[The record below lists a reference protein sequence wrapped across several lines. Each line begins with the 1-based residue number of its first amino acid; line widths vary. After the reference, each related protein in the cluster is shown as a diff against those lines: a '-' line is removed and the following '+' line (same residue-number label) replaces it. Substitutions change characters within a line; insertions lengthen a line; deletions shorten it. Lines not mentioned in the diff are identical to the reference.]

1 MVVLFI
7 VVFVILDHSLK
18 ANLMREV
25 DGDLAALQAAYYIDP
40 EEAGSD
46 HEAKEIIDGRLRDPA
61 GEDAYL
67 LQRGGKSVAGN
78 IPPMTPRL
86 GSFFLVLSTRD
97 GPHTVWGRGAF
108 VTKGAYA
115 FVGRDLEQ
123 VQQAEAAILRAFAVV
138 FLASLLLATLSGLAL
153 SRSFLNRIDAVAETC
168 HSIMTGKLSERIPTG
183 GKDGEFERLGATI
196 NAMLDRIQVLMESLR
211 QVSTDIAHDMRTPL
225 AHLRQKLER
234 ARDNSSSQ
242 ADYAHA
248 VEGAIEDCDQLLTV
262 FSALLRI
269 AQIEAGAK
277 RAEFAPIDLKD
288 VAAKAGEIYAPVM
301 EDNGH
306 HFSLRLAEV
315 PRVAGDHQ
323 LLMQLVTNLLDNAIS
338 HTPPGTD
345 VVLSLASEAGST
357 LLTVADNGPG
367 VPQSERGK
375 ILRRFYRG
383 EQSRST
389 PGCGLGL
396 ALAEAV
402 AELHGAELI
411 VADNAPGLRVTL
423 RF

>member
-1 MVVLFI
+1 MLFV

-25 DGDLAALQAAYYIDP
+25 DGDLAALRAAYFIDP
-40 EEAGSD
+40 DEADSD
-46 HEAKEIIDGRLRDPA
+46 HEAIEIIEGRLRDPA

-67 LQRGGKSVAGN
+67 LQREGKSIAGN
-78 IPPMTPRL
+78 IPAMAPRL
-86 GSFFLVLSTRD
+86 GSFSLILSTRD

-108 VTKGAYA
+108 ISKGAYA

-168 HSIMTGKLSERIPTG
+168 RSIMSGKLSERIPTG

-234 ARDNSSSQ
+234 ARDETSNQSEC
-242 ADYAHA
+242 ADA
-248 VEGAIEDCDQLLTV
+248 VSGAIEDCDQLLTI

-277 RAEFAPIDLKD
+277 RAEFAPVDIKE
-288 VAAKAGEIYAPVM
+288 VAARAGEIYAPVM
-301 EDNGH
+301 EDSAH
-306 HFSLRLAEV
+306 HFSLNLAEV

-323 LLMQLVTNLLDNAIS
+323 LLMQFVTNLLDNAIS
-338 HTPPGTD
+338 HTPIGTE
-345 VVLSLASEAGST
+345 VVLSCSSEAGRI

-367 VPQSERGK
+367 VPESERGK

-389 PGCGLGL
+389 PGSGLGL

-411 VADNAPGLRVTL
+411 IADNAPGLRVTL